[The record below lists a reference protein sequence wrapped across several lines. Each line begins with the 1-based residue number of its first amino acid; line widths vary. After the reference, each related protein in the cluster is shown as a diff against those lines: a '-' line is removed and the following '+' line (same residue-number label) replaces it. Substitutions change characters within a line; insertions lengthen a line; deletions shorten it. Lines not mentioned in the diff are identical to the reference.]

1 MPGKRKRV
9 KLYTR
14 DDCKTWQFAEYVNAR
29 SGVEFAVTLDRHFIG
44 TSKRG
49 LPWECLLSKAIE
61 RAHTENPGLF
71 DHPVIHPAYVIGM
84 QVYIITAYPKRGNQL
99 PQTVR
104 YDHNFTAKLRKF
116 DKFTKRTFIKHFGDE
131 GCIVRLR
138 PPRADAQRPHGERS
152 ATPSRRDKSRTR
164 VLNGA
169 LRRAHDAGLILPGA
183 A

>member
-1 MPGKRKRV
+1 MPGTRKRV

-29 SGVEFAVTLDRHFIG
+29 TGVEFPVNLDRHFIG

-49 LPWECLLSKAIE
+49 LPWECLLSKAIQK
-61 RAHTENPGLF
+61 AHEGDWDMFP
-71 DHPVIHPAYVIGM
+71 HPVIHPAYVIGTH
-84 QVYIITAYPKRGNQL
+84 VYIITAYPKRGNQL

-104 YDHNFTAKLRKF
+104 YEHNFTRTLRKF
-116 DKFTKRTFIKHFGDE
+116 DKFTKRTFLKHFGDT
-131 GCIVRLR
+131 GCIVKLR
-138 PPRADAQRPHGERS
+138 PPKADAARHHGERS
-152 ATPSRRDKSRTR
+152 ATPSKRDGTRTR

-169 LRRAHDAGLILPGA
+169 QRRAHDAGLILPGA